1 MGCGASASGTAAVE
15 TAVSAVAKEARK
27 NDWIPVDIS
36 LGNIMEN
43 TDFMGFYRISWEYHG
58 RSLPSGHLTNCNI
71 RGKSVF
77 LSSIADF

>member
-43 TDFMGFYRISWEYHG
+43 TDFM
-58 RSLPSGHLTNCNI
+58 
-71 RGKSVF
+71 
-77 LSSIADF
+77 